1 MIEMS
6 QRKLRVLGTLTCAIG
21 VMLAGAG
28 RAADQDKAAGTDKS
42 ELKALGLQYQLRE
55 LKEPRPN
62 RVHVLRVD
70 FSTGKIKP
78 AVVVGKDPDGD
89 GPAETTLTNPLELA
103 SGPSVLA
110 FINTNPWDSFPD
122 KNGRKNRSWYAG
134 QPVDISGIAAFGGR
148 VRSPA
153 QANATSVWVDRRGRV
168 RMGRVPGA
176 GGKKEDVPESDRIV
190 EAMAGFQQIV
200 KAGSVVPAP
209 GGAVHPR
216 TAIGVDRSG
225 MVMWLVVV
233 DGRQSRF
240 SEGMNVHELGRQ
252 MLELGC
258 WNAMN
263 MDGGGSSVM
272 GLVSGKDGLRVINSP
287 SDRRPFRR
295 IRSAAESAAR
305 QVLRKQL
312 RELVASGKRTRQ
324 DARKLYIEAFPPGR
338 GGNQIRIRPLPMV
351 LTIRKTKAPG
361 G

>member
-1 MIEMS
+1 MS
-6 QRKLRVLGTLTCAIG
+6 QQTLSILGTMTCAIS
-21 VMLAGAG
+21 VMLSGAG
-28 RAADQDKAAGTDKS
+28 RAADKGMS
-42 ELKALGLQYQLRE
+42 ELKALGLEYQFRE

-89 GPAETTLTNPLELA
+89 GPAETALTNPLKLA
-103 SGPSVLA
+103 GGPSVLA

-122 KNGRKNRSWYAG
+122 NNGRKNRSWYEG
-134 QPVDISGIAAFGGR
+134 QPVDISGIAAFGGQ

-153 QANATSVWVDRRGRV
+153 QANATSVWIDRRGRV
-168 RMGRVPGA
+168 RMGKVPGV
-176 GGKKEDVPESDRIV
+176 GRKKKDVPEADRVV

-200 KAGSVVPAP
+200 KDGVVVSAA

-225 MVMWLVVV
+225 LLMWLVVV
-233 DGRQSRF
+233 DGRQNRY

-272 GLVSGKDGLRVINSP
+272 GLVSKKEGLRVINSP
-287 SDRRPFRR
+287 SDRRLFRR
-295 IRSAAESAAR
+295 SLPAAAIAAR
-305 QVLRKQL
+305 GALRKQL
-312 RELVASGKRTRQ
+312 RELIAKGKRTRKE
-324 DARKLYIEAFPPGR
+324 AREIYIEAFPPDR
-338 GGNQIRIRPLPMV
+338 GSNQSRIRPLPMV
-351 LTIRKTKAPG
+351 LTIRRTKNPPK
-361 G
+361 

>member
-1 MIEMS
+1 
-6 QRKLRVLGTLTCAIG
+6 
-21 VMLAGAG
+21 
-28 RAADQDKAAGTDKS
+28 
-42 ELKALGLQYQLRE
+42 
-55 LKEPRPN
+55 
-62 RVHVLRVD
+62 
-70 FSTGKIKP
+70 
-78 AVVVGKDPDGD
+78 
-89 GPAETTLTNPLELA
+89 
-103 SGPSVLA
+103 
-110 FINTNPWDSFPD
+110 
-122 KNGRKNRSWYAG
+122 
-134 QPVDISGIAAFGGR
+134 
-148 VRSPA
+148 
-153 QANATSVWVDRRGRV
+153 
-168 RMGRVPGA
+168 MGRVPGA

-200 KAGSVVPAP
+200 KAGAVVPGP

-272 GLVSGKDGLRVINSP
+272 GLVNGKDGLRVINSP

-295 IRSAAESAAR
+295 IRSAAENAAR

-312 RELVASGKRTRQ
+312 REQVASGKRTRQ
-324 DARKLYIEAFPPGR
+324 DARKIYTKAFPPGR

-351 LTIRKTKAPG
+351 LTIRKTKVPG

>member
-1 MIEMS
+1 MN
-6 QRKLRVLGTLTCAIG
+6 QRKLRVLGTLTCAIS
-21 VMLAGAG
+21 VMLPGVG
-28 RAADQDKAAGTDKS
+28 RAADKDKS
-42 ELKALGLQYQLRE
+42 ELKALGLKYQLRE

-62 RVHVLRVD
+62 RVHILRVD

-89 GPAETTLTNPLELA
+89 GPAETALTNPLKLA
-103 SGPSVLA
+103 GGPSVLA

-122 KNGRKNRSWYAG
+122 ANGKKNRRWFEG
-134 QPVDISGIAAFGGR
+134 QPVDISGIAAAGGQI
-148 VRSPA
+148 RSPA
-153 QANATSVWVDRRGRV
+153 QTNATSVWVDRRGRV

-176 GGKKEDVPESDRIV
+176 GRKKQDVPEPDRVV

-200 KAGSVVPAP
+200 KAGVLVPGA

-233 DGRQSRF
+233 DGRQRQF

-258 WNAMN
+258 WDAMN

-272 GLVSGKDGLRVINSP
+272 GLVSGKEGLRVVNSP

-295 IRSAAESAAR
+295 SLTPAEIAASGA
-305 QVLRKQL
+305 LRKQL
-312 RELVASGKRTRQ
+312 RELIAGGKLTRQ
-324 DARKLYIEAFPPGR
+324 DARQRYIEAFPPGR
-338 GGNQIRIRPLPMV
+338 VSNQSRTRPLPMV
-351 LTIRKTKAPG
+351 LTIRKMKAPAD
-361 G
+361 